1 MAMGKPRQFP
11 LELEETEKAIEEY
24 KNKYYN
30 NELNIPSVAG
40 FCAFVGTNQE
50 RFNDTKDNPV
60 AKNIP
65 LSELLKNFG
74 SWCDAIAI
82 DKCSAPMA
90 RLILSQGFGGHK
102 YTDKQDITANGEMNI
117 NVNWGGKNKDPFG

>member
-1 MAMGKPRQFP
+1 MAMGRYRQFP
-11 LELEETEKAIEEY
+11 LELEETELAIEEY
-24 KNKYYN
+24 KQKFN
-30 NELNIPSVAG
+30 NGELNIPSVAG

-50 RFNDTKDNPV
+50 KFNDVINNPV

-65 LSELLKNFG
+65 LAELLKNFG

-90 RLILSQGFGGHK
+90 RIILSQGFGGHK
-102 YTDKQDITANGEMNI
+102 YTDKQDVTANGEMTF
-117 NVNWGGKNKDPFG
+117 NVNFNTKLKK

>member
-11 LELEETEKAIEEY
+11 LELEETEKAIAEY
-24 KNKYYN
+24 QEKYYN
-30 NELNIPSVAG
+30 GDMNIPSVAG
-40 FCAFVGTNQE
+40 FCAFIGTNQE

-65 LSELLKNFG
+65 LSETLKNFG

-102 YTDKQDITANGEMNI
+102 YTDKQDVTANGEMTI
-117 NVNWGGKNKDPFG
+117 NVKFDSKLKRK

>member
-11 LELEETEKAIEEY
+11 LEYEEAEQAIEEY
-24 KNKYYN
+24 KQKYYEN
-30 NELNIPSVAG
+30 IINIPSVAG
-40 FCAFVGTNQE
+40 FCAFIGTNQE
-50 RFNDTKDNPV
+50 RFNDVIYNPV

-74 SWCDAIAI
+74 SWCDAITI

-90 RLILSQGFGGHK
+90 RIILSQGFGGHK
-102 YTDKQDITANGEMNI
+102 YTDKQDINANAEMTI
-117 NVNWGGKNKDPFG
+117 NVKFDSKLKRK

>member
-24 KNKYYN
+24 QSKYYN
-30 NELNIPSVAG
+30 GEINIPSVAG
-40 FCAFVGTNQE
+40 FCAFIGTNQE

-65 LSELLKNFG
+65 LSETLKNFG
-74 SWCDAIAI
+74 SWCDAITI

-102 YTDKQDITANGEMNI
+102 YTDKQDLNATGEMTI
-117 NVNWGGKNKDPFG
+117 NVKFDSKLKK

>member
-11 LELEETEKAIEEY
+11 LELEEAEIAIEEY
-24 KNKYYN
+24 KRKYYE

-40 FCAFVGTNQE
+40 FCAFIGTNQE
-50 RFNDTKDNPV
+50 RFNDTIYNPV

-65 LSELLKNFG
+65 LSETLKNFG
-74 SWCDAIAI
+74 SWCDAITI

-90 RLILSQGFGGHK
+90 RIILSQGFGGHK
-102 YTDKQDITANGEMNI
+102 YTDKQDITANGEMTI
-117 NVNWGGKNKDPFG
+117 NVKFDSKLKRK

>member
-11 LELEETEKAIEEY
+11 LELEETEIAIEEY
-24 KNKYYN
+24 KRKYYE

-40 FCAFVGTNQE
+40 FCAFIGTNQE
-50 RFNDTKDNPV
+50 RFNDTIYNPV

-65 LSELLKNFG
+65 LSETLKNFG
-74 SWCDAIAI
+74 SWCDAITI

-90 RLILSQGFGGHK
+90 RIILSQGFGGHK
-102 YTDKQDITANGEMNI
+102 YTDKQDITANGEMTI
-117 NVNWGGKNKDPFG
+117 NVKFDSKLKRK